1 MDIDR
6 INELAG
12 IIDDANHKM
21 NLIESKL
28 TDENNTQNP
37 DYLLDMFYM
46 NMDRRTLCQ
55 EEITKIKSNGRV

>member
-55 EEITKIKSNGRV
+55 EEITKIKSNGRI

>member
-1 MDIDR
+1 MNIDR

>member
-1 MDIDR
+1 MERINR

-21 NLIESKL
+21 SLIESKL
-28 TDENNTQNP
+28 LDENNTQDP

-55 EEITKIKSNGRV
+55 EEITKLKG

>member
-1 MDIDR
+1 MNIER

-21 NLIESKL
+21 SLIESKL

-46 NMDRRTLCQ
+46 NMDRRTLCM
-55 EEITKIKSNGRV
+55 EEITKLKQS